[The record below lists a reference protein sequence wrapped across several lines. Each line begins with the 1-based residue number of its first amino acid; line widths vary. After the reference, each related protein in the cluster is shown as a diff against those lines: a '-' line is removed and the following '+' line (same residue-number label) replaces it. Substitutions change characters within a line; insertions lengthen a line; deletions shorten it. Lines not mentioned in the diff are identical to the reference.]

1 MSVRFG
7 KKHFRGWKLWL
18 IIFLSLLLALLIF
31 LFWPVNAKS
40 LISISHSNPVQ
51 SYGQAEIQIQSMQ
64 NQEASDH
71 NPVCQTQFMS
81 HGEKTQR
88 AIVFIHGYTNCP
100 HQFVELGKLFYE
112 EGYNVLIAPLP
123 RHGLADRMTEELAQL
138 KAEELISYADEV
150 VDIAQGL
157 GDHVTVAGISG
168 GGVITGWIAQNRSD
182 VDLAVLISPAFGYAQ
197 VPLGLTLPA
206 SRVYLLLPNS
216 YEWWDEELREN
227 NPPSHAYPRYSTR
240 ALAQLLRLSLV
251 IQAQVRQGDPMASEI
266 LVVTNAND
274 QSVSMPQIHRT
285 VGLWR
290 EYRDSDLQTYE
301 FPAELGLDHDL
312 IDPAHPKE
320 RIDIVYPRLI
330 DLITQ

>member
-1 MSVRFG
+1 MSTSLG
-7 KKHFRGWKLWL
+7 KKRFRGWKLWL
-18 IIFLSLLLALLIF
+18 IICLGLLLALLIV
-31 LFWPVNAKS
+31 LFWPVNTKD
-40 LISISHSNPVQ
+40 LTSHPSPVQ
-51 SYGQAEIQIQSMQ
+51 TYEQAEQQIQSLQ
-64 NQEASDH
+64 TQEASDH

-100 HQFVELGKLFYE
+100 FQFVELGKLFYQQ
-112 EGYNVLIAPLP
+112 GYNVLIVPLP
-123 RHGLADRMTEELAQL
+123 SHGLADRMTEELAQL
-138 KAEELISYADEV
+138 KAEELATYADEV

-157 GDHVTVAGISG
+157 GEHVTVAGISG
-168 GGVITGWIAQNRSD
+168 GGVVTGWIAQNRSD

-197 VPLGLTLPA
+197 VPPGLTLPA
-206 SRVYLLLPNS
+206 AKIYLLLPNS
-216 YEWWDEELREN
+216 FEWWNEELREN

-251 IQAQVRQGDPMASEI
+251 IQAQARQGEPMASEI

-274 QSVSMPQIHRT
+274 QSVSMPLIQKA

-290 EYRDSDLQTYE
+290 EYRGSDLQTYE
-301 FPAELGLDHDL
+301 FPAALGLDHDL
-312 IDPAHPKE
+312 IDPSHPDE
-320 RIDIVYPRLI
+320 RIDIVYPQLI

>member
-1 MSVRFG
+1 MSVSLG
-7 KKHFRGWKLWL
+7 KKRFRDWKSWL
-18 IIFLSLLLALLIF
+18 IIFLGLLLALLIF

-40 LISISHSNPVQ
+40 LTSHPSPVQ
-51 SYGQAEIQIQSMQ
+51 NYGQAELQIQSLQ
-64 NQEASDH
+64 TQETSDH

-100 HQFVELGKLFYE
+100 FQFVELGKLFYE

-123 RHGLADRMTEELAQL
+123 RHGLADRMTEELA
-138 KAEELISYADEV
+138 ELQAKELVSYADRV

-157 GDHVTVAGISG
+157 GEHVTVAGISG
-168 GGVITGWIAQNRSD
+168 GGVVTGWIAQNRSD

-197 VPLGLTLPA
+197 VPPSLTLPA
-206 SRVYLLLPNS
+206 AKVYLLLPNS
-216 YEWWDEELREN
+216 FVWWNDELQEN

-251 IQAQVRQGDPMASEI
+251 IQAQARQKDPLAQEI
-266 LVVTNAND
+266 LLVTNAND
-274 QSVSMPQIHRT
+274 QSVSMPLIRRT

-290 EYRDSDLQTYE
+290 EYRGSDLQTYE
-301 FPAELGLDHDL
+301 FPAALGLDHDL
-312 IDPAHPKE
+312 IDPSHPDE